1 MTAALFAALLVTFPA
16 ENQKLPATA
25 RTYAIGAA
33 ETNRKERLYLNGVED
48 FSIVREDT
56 LAHPAFVDGSHLR
69 KFDIVLA
76 NPPYSIKTWNREA
89 FMNDKWGRNFL
100 GTPPQGRA
108 DYAFIQHIIASM
120 NTQHGGSATLL
131 PHGVL
136 FRDEEKELRKKMVES
151 DVVDC
156 IIGLGPNLF
165 YNSPMEACIIICS
178 NNKPAERKGK
188 ILMINAIND
197 VVRQNAESKLL
208 PEHIERITRIY
219 HSSTEIDGYSKLVS
233 NEDLAKKDYNLNI
246 SLYAYRSQFVHA
258 QTSLDVSLSAWEECS
273 QSVSIEYNTLMKMLE
288 P

>member
-1 MTAALFAALLVTFPA
+1 
-16 ENQKLPATA
+16 
-25 RTYAIGAA
+25 
-33 ETNRKERLYLNGVED
+33 
-48 FSIVREDT
+48 
-56 LAHPAFVDGSHLR
+56 
-69 KFDIVLA
+69 
-76 NPPYSIKTWNREA
+76 
-89 FMNDKWGRNFL
+89 
-100 GTPPQGRA
+100 
-108 DYAFIQHIIASM
+108 
-120 NTQHGGSATLL
+120 
-131 PHGVL
+131 
-136 FRDEEKELRKKMVES
+136 
-151 DVVDC
+151 
-156 IIGLGPNLF
+156 
-165 YNSPMEACIIICS
+165 MEACIIICS

-258 QTSLDVSLSAWEECS
+258 QTSLDASLSAWDECS